1 MKRVSLFI
9 GRRKTALQYF
19 SSVPETA
26 CFFSR
31 SGKSPA
37 LLDEA
42 RVRVGGQILG
52 TSPRSR
58 HWRSIRMKPLCL
70 VTAVGIAALAVAPS
84 VVSAQQKT
92 LYVAGYGGSFEKT
105 IREEVI
111 PGFEQE
117 TGVKVE
123 YVAGNSTDTLAK
135 LQAQK
140 SNQQIDVAIVDDGPM
155 YQAIQLGFCGKLD
168 GLPADLYDAA
178 RFKDDYAVGI
188 GIVATGLMY
197 NTKIFAEKG
206 WAPPTSWNDLKDPK
220 YQGQLVIPPINNTYG
235 LHALLMLARMNGGSE
250 ADVDTGFKIFKDEI
264 NPNVLAYEP
273 SPGKMTELFQSGQ
286 AVLAVWGTGRV
297 QSFANTGFPVDF
309 VYPREGAV
317 TLLTTACPIAKPNA
331 SPLASS
337 FVRKLLEPKIQLVML
352 KDYGYGPVLK
362 SIVVPP
368 ELGKMAPIGERA
380 AKLYTADWSIINDK
394 REEWTKRWNRE
405 VER

>member
-1 MKRVSLFI
+1 MKNLSL
-9 GRRKTALQYF
+9 L
-19 SSVPETA
+19 
-26 CFFSR
+26 
-31 SGKSPA
+31 
-37 LLDEA
+37 
-42 RVRVGGQILG
+42 
-52 TSPRSR
+52 
-58 HWRSIRMKPLCL
+58 
-70 VTAVGIAALAVAPS
+70 TAVGIAALTAIPS
-84 VVSAQQKT
+84 VAIAQQKT

-105 IREEVI
+105 IREQVI
-111 PGFEQE
+111 PGFEKE
-117 TGVKVE
+117 NGVKVE

-140 SNQQIDVAIVDDGPM
+140 GNQHIDVVIVDDGPM

-168 GLPADLYDAA
+168 GLPADLYDTA
-178 RFKDDYAVGI
+178 RFKDDRAVAI

-197 NTKIFAEKG
+197 NTKAFAEKG

-220 YQGQLVIPPINNTYG
+220 YQKQLVVPPINNTYG
-235 LHALLMLARMNGGSE
+235 LEALLMLAKMNGGSE
-250 ADVDTGFKIFKDEI
+250 ANVDAGFKIFKNDI

-286 AVLAVWGTGRV
+286 AVIAVWGSGRV

-309 VYPREGAV
+309 VYPKEGAA

-337 FVRKLLEPKIQLVML
+337 FVKVLLDPKIQLVML

-362 SIVVPP
+362 SLVISP

-380 AKLYTADWSIINDK
+380 AKLYNPDWTVINDK

>member
-1 MKRVSLFI
+1 MK
-9 GRRKTALQYF
+9 Q
-19 SSVPETA
+19 
-26 CFFSR
+26 
-31 SGKSPA
+31 
-37 LLDEA
+37 
-42 RVRVGGQILG
+42 LG
-52 TSPRSR
+52 
-58 HWRSIRMKPLCL
+58 L
-70 VTAVGIAALAVAPS
+70 VTAAIATLALAPS
-84 VVSAQQKT
+84 AVLAQQKT

-105 IREEVI
+105 IRDEVI
-111 PGFEQE
+111 PAFEKAN
-117 TGVKVE
+117 GVKVE

-140 SNQQIDVAIVDDGPM
+140 GNQQIDVAIVDDGPM
-155 YQAIQLGFCGKLD
+155 YQAIQLGFCDKVD

-178 RFKDDYAVGI
+178 RFKDDRAVAI

-197 NTKIFAEKG
+197 NTKVFAEKG
-206 WAPPTSWNDLKDPK
+206 WAPPTSWNDLKDTK
-220 YQGQLVIPPINNTYG
+220 YAKQLVIPPINNTYG
-235 LHALLMLARMNGGSE
+235 LEALLLLARMNGGSE
-250 ADVDTGFKIFKDEI
+250 ANVDAGFKIFKDQI

-309 VYPREGAV
+309 VYPKEGAG

-337 FVRKLLEPKIQLVML
+337 FVKMLLEPKIQLVML

-362 SIVVPP
+362 SVVVPP

-380 AKLYTADWSIINDK
+380 AKLYTPDWSVINEK

>member
-1 MKRVSLFI
+1 MKHL
-9 GRRKTALQYF
+9 GWLTA
-19 SSVPETA
+19 
-26 CFFSR
+26 
-31 SGKSPA
+31 
-37 LLDEA
+37 
-42 RVRVGGQILG
+42 I
-52 TSPRSR
+52 
-58 HWRSIRMKPLCL
+58 SIS
-70 VTAVGIAALAVAPS
+70 ALALSVSPVVA
-84 VVSAQQKT
+84 QKT

-105 IREEVI
+105 IRDEVV
-111 PGFEQE
+111 PGFEQAN
-117 TGVKVE
+117 GVKVE

-140 SNQQIDVAIVDDGPM
+140 GNQQIDVAILDDGPM
-155 YQAIQLGFCGKLD
+155 YQAIQLGFCDKIE
-168 GLPADLYDAA
+168 GLPGADLYDVAH
-178 RFKDDYAVGI
+178 FKDDRAVAI
-188 GIVATGLMY
+188 GLVATGLMY
-197 NTKIFAEKG
+197 NTKIFAEKS

-220 YQGQLVIPPINNTYG
+220 YRQQLVIPPINNTYG
-235 LHALLMLARMNGGSE
+235 LHALLMLAKMNGGSE
-250 ADVDTGFKIFKDEI
+250 ANVDTGFKIFKDEI

-309 VYPREGAV
+309 VYPKEGAV
-317 TLLTTACPIAKPNA
+317 SLLTTACPIAKAGA

-337 FVRKLLEPKIQLVML
+337 FIKLLLDPKIQLLML

-368 ELGKMAPIGERA
+368 ELAKMAPVGARA
-380 AKLYTADWSIINDK
+380 AALYAPDWTAINDK

>member
-1 MKRVSLFI
+1 MRTVFLSVA
-9 GRRKTALQYF
+9 TA
-19 SSVPETA
+19 
-26 CFFSR
+26 
-31 SGKSPA
+31 
-37 LLDEA
+37 
-42 RVRVGGQILG
+42 
-52 TSPRSR
+52 
-58 HWRSIRMKPLCL
+58 
-70 VTAVGIAALAVAPS
+70 AALASGAADES
-84 VVSAQQKT
+84 LAQTKT
-92 LYVAGYGGSFEKT
+92 LYVAAYGGSFEQTMRKD
-105 IREEVI
+105 II
-111 PGFEQE
+111 PPFEKKY
-117 TGVKVE
+117 GVKIE

-140 SNQQIDVAIVDDGPM
+140 GNQQIDVAIVDDGPM
-155 YQAIQLGFCGKLD
+155 YQAIQLGFCGKVD

-178 RFKDDYAVGI
+178 RFKDDRAVAI

-197 NTKIFAEKG
+197 NTKFFAEKG

-220 YQGQLVIPPINNTYG
+220 YQKQLVIPPINNTYG
-235 LHALLMLARMNGGSE
+235 LEALLMLAKINGGSE
-250 ADVDTGFKIFKDEI
+250 ANVDAGFKIFKDEI
-264 NPNVLAYEP
+264 NSNVLAYEP

-286 AVLAVWGTGRV
+286 AVLAIWGTGRV

-309 VYPREGAV
+309 VYPKEGAA

-337 FVRKLLEPKIQLVML
+337 FVKILLDPKIQLVML

-362 SIVVPP
+362 SVVVPP

-380 AKLYTADWSIINDK
+380 AKLYTPDWTVINDK